1 LKPIGSF
8 EQLIQHQPRAG
19 YYVSASS
26 GGCKIAETSFKLD
39 AMGAALNLS
48 ARIARRAVNSALFCR
63 KEMTDL

>member
-39 AMGAALNLS
+39 AMGAG
-48 ARIARRAVNSALFCR
+48 AVNSALFCR